1 MKILSVSDR
10 VEPFLFERIHAEKT
24 SKIELILSCGD
35 LPPEYLTSL
44 ANTFDTPLFYVKGN
58 HDIRYGVKP
67 PEGCTNIH
75 NRLVEFNGLKLLG
88 LEGSR
93 WYNGGPYQYTEK
105 QMQKI
110 IRGLKLGMWWQGGVD
125 VIISHAPPRHVN
137 DAEDRCHRGF
147 KSFHRLI
154 ERYTPKYF
162 IHGHIH
168 AEFKSRHK
176 RITSIQKTK
185 VVNSYGHFFFEI
197 DIQRKTSAD

>member
-1 MKILSVSDR
+1 MKILSLSDR
-10 VEPFLFERIHAEKT
+10 VDPVLVERIRAAKV
-24 SKIELILSCGD
+24 SAVELILSCGD

-44 ANTFDTPLFYVKGN
+44 ANALDAPLFYIKGN
-58 HDIRYGVKP
+58 HDIRYDTKP

-75 NRLVEFNGLKLLG
+75 NKLVQFNGLKLLG

-125 VIISHAPPRHVN
+125 VIISHAPLRHIN

-147 KSFHRLI
+147 KSFHQLI
-154 ERYTPKYF
+154 ERYAPKYF

-168 AEFKSRHK
+168 REFDSRQQ
-176 RITSIQKTK
+176 RITTVKRTK

-197 DIQRKTSAD
+197 DIPR